1 MWSPVEVYLLLAL
14 GTLLG
19 AIGLAGGASTQAFS
33 PLLLIFTLG
42 YLLTWTFL
50 RTGKPA
56 FFRVGAA
63 VVASVTLALLFL
75 TVLLLLVG
83 MVMTRPFD
91 PFFALFL
98 LAFLPLTAMVWQTL
112 RAYRVGHGWVLQ
124 GRAVAH
130 THGETPRVGKVP
142 LRKEAVWDFNELERA
157 LKARVLGQDE
167 AVGAILRGLKRKA
180 AGFTRKEKPFSAMLL
195 GPTGTGKT
203 ELAKALADAL
213 GRPLIRYD
221 MNAFGQEHTASGLV
235 GSPPGYVGSE
245 TPGRLY
251 EDLLRAPD
259 AVVLFDEMEKAHPF
273 VLDPLLQLLDE
284 GRFQELSQGL
294 VAQAPDAILLFTTN
308 LLTDVPEGAD
318 LRGLLVG
325 RGLRPELVNR
335 LDAVVAFR
343 PFTRETLE
351 ALARKTL
358 ADYLAAWRE
367 GKGLSFAL
375 EVDEAVY
382 RRLVDL
388 CDLRFG
394 ARDLQRVMEGTVG
407 DALAEAYLARGGRPF
422 GKLRLY
428 IQGDELVAELT

>member
-1 MWSPVEVYLLLAL
+1 M
-14 GTLLG
+14 
-19 AIGLAGGASTQAFS
+19 ASIAA
-33 PLLLIFTLG
+33 LG
-42 YLLTWTFL
+42 YLLTWSFL

-56 FFRVGAA
+56 FFSTGAA
-63 VVASVTLALLFL
+63 VVASITFGVLLL
-75 TVLLLLVG
+75 TVLFLLLG
-83 MVMTRPFD
+83 MMVVRPFE
-91 PFFALFL
+91 PFLA
-98 LAFLPLTAMVWQTL
+98 LAFLALLPLTAMVWQTL
-112 RAYRVGHGWVLQ
+112 RAYRLGHGWTLWQRAAARSHYAEGPGV
-124 GRAVAH
+124 GRVS
-130 THGETPRVGKVP
+130 
-142 LRKEAVWDFNELERA
+142 LRKEAELDFQELEKT

-167 AVGAILRGLKRKA
+167 AVETILRGLKRKA
-180 AGFTRKEKPFSAMLL
+180 AGFTRREKPFSAMLL

-235 GSPPGYVGSE
+235 GSPPGFVGSE

-284 GRFQELSQGL
+284 GRFQELSRGL
-294 VAQAPDAILLFTTN
+294 VVQAPEAILLFTTN

-358 ADYLAAWRE
+358 SDYLETWKRE
-367 GKGLSFAL
+367 KKLSFTL
-375 EVDEAVY
+375 RVDDAVY

-394 ARDLQRVMEGTVG
+394 ARDLQRVMENTVG
-407 DALAEAYLARGGRPF
+407 DALAEAYLARGGKPF
-422 GKLRLY
+422 SKLHLY
-428 IQGDELVAELT
+428 VQGDELVAELS